1 MDGSNNSAEMSM
13 FMHFNWNNFVDN
25 VTLKDLFIFSWG
37 GFQYSDQSLNAQVIY
52 ITPSRHVMM
61 LYILV

>member
-1 MDGSNNSAEMSM
+1 MDGSNNSPEMSM

-52 ITPSRHVMM
+52 IFVM
-61 LYILV
+61 YETHNNT